1 MLLISVLDIMQGVM
15 FMLFMN
21 RAIGINNIS
30 LWVLGL
36 GALGF
41 VIGYYLVSLLAS
53 YLINLILK
61 KIRGELV
68 YDIFVSYS
76 NYSTAKFLKEETPSS
91 ITSIITTEVENLI
104 DSYYS
109 YILQI
114 FSTIFSFVL
123 GIVYLGLLNLY
134 IVIPILVFVVIIF
147 LVSFLTAGKV
157 NKNYKEV
164 FLANKYVIKLINNIF
179 NFFTIS
185 KMFTFKDKLYKHIDE
200 EYDKFN
206 VKKTKARLFDVVLE
220 KVNGVLSL
228 LMFFS
233 IYIICVYLAIEN
245 QMNAGEITSIIQVC
259 GTIINPFFAI
269 SYIIKAIANTKST
282 RDKISKI
289 ITIPTPKISSPRL
302 QVNKISVQNLSFSY
316 TNKQNVINNLSF
328 DFSLGE
334 IVAIVGESGSGKSTL
349 LSLLS
354 KFVDGYTGLILIN
367 DSVNLIDISD
377 EIYYLNVKVLNQEP
391 ILLNDSIKNNI
402 ILDRPFDEQK
412 FNEIF
417 GLLNLGKS
425 FKDINTKIDTEIKN
439 YSLGE
444 ARRIC
449 LARLLYEK
457 PNFILLDEPFA
468 SLDEENRLIIEN
480 ALVNINDSCIVIASH
495 VFSDNFISHINK
507 KIEL

>member
-1 MLLISVLDIMQGVM
+1 M
-15 FMLFMN
+15 
-21 RAIGINNIS
+21 
-30 LWVLGL
+30 
-36 GALGF
+36 
-41 VIGYYLVSLLAS
+41 
-53 YLINLILK
+53 
-61 KIRGELV
+61 
-68 YDIFVSYS
+68 
-76 NYSTAKFLKEETPSS
+76 
-91 ITSIITTEVENLI
+91 
-104 DSYYS
+104 
-109 YILQI
+109 
-114 FSTIFSFVL
+114 
-123 GIVYLGLLNLY
+123 
-134 IVIPILVFVVIIF
+134 
-147 LVSFLTAGKV
+147 
-157 NKNYKEV
+157 
-164 FLANKYVIKLINNIF
+164 
-179 NFFTIS
+179 
-185 KMFTFKDKLYKHIDE
+185 
-200 EYDKFN
+200 
-206 VKKTKARLFDVVLE
+206 
-220 KVNGVLSL
+220 
-228 LMFFS
+228 
-233 IYIICVYLAIEN
+233 
-245 QMNAGEITSIIQVC
+245 
-259 GTIINPFFAI
+259 
-269 SYIIKAIANTKST
+269 
-282 RDKISKI
+282 
-289 ITIPTPKISSPRL
+289 
-302 QVNKISVQNLSFSY
+302 
-316 TNKQNVINNLSF
+316 
-328 DFSLGE
+328 
-334 IVAIVGESGSGKSTL
+334 AIVGESGSGKSTL

-354 KFVDGYTGLILIN
+354 KFIDGYKGLILIN